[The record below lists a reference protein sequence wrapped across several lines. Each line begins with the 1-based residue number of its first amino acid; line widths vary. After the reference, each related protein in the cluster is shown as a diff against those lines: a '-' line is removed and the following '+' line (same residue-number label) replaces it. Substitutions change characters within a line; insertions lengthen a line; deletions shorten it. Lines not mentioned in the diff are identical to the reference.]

1 MDANCL
7 SNFVQDK
14 KKKKTGSLT
23 SWFSSLHLFLTQK
36 MMEEEVEEE
45 EVSKVIWPPRQHY
58 CCQLNL
64 ENSVKLFQS
73 VLIGILITWFS
84 TNKQQE
90 YRTKG
95 FSAENNPGLLSTGL
109 LHSALWLAHNIAPLT
124 QKSDAKGSTLKSPA
138 QVSLNHMQ
146 FSYSCFKVLDGSL
159 RYLTLLW
166 LAVKMTL
173 VFVPPLFY

>member
-1 MDANCL
+1 MFKPTTKCPMDANCL
-7 SNFVQDK
+7 SNFVQD

-95 FSAENNPGLLSTGL
+95 FSAENNPGLLSTGFTSL
-109 LHSALWLAHNIAPLT
+109 SSVIGQQHCTTNSKVRCERKYIEEP
-124 QKSDAKGSTLKSPA
+124 STS
-138 QVSLNHMQ
+138 
-146 FSYSCFKVLDGSL
+146 
-159 RYLTLLW
+159 
-166 LAVKMTL
+166 
-173 VFVPPLFY
+173 

>member
-7 SNFVQDK
+7 SNFVQD

-23 SWFSSLHLFLTQK
+23 SWFSSLHLFLMQK

-45 EVSKVIWPPRQHY
+45 EVSMVIWPPRQHY
-58 CCQLNL
+58 WCQLDL
-64 ENSVKLFQS
+64 ENNVKMFWS

-84 TNKQQE
+84 TNNMHTEQKVSIQVLKIIQDC
-90 YRTKG
+90 
-95 FSAENNPGLLSTGL
+95 FQLVL
-109 LHSALWLAHNIAPLT
+109 LHSALWLAKNIAPLT